1 MPSYEKRKPSN
12 LWSVR
17 FRELADDGREVNKR
31 LSGFKTKA
39 EAQKA
44 YKEYLKGYTHHVIQP
59 AEQIVMFEDL
69 YVRFMEWHKTR
80 VKESSYYSAMS
91 KIQAHILPY
100 FGKMRIADIK
110 PNVILSWRR
119 TLAPFSFA
127 YKSSIDGYLG
137 SMFIFANRYF
147 DLPNPMVKVDPM
159 RNLEP
164 KREMNIWTYEEFQ
177 QFISVV
183 DDDMY
188 RCLFRFYYASGCR
201 RGEALA
207 LSFDDIDVENN
218 IVSINKNLTR
228 KTKEG
233 AYKITSPKNHS
244 SYRKLQLPATLIADM
259 LSLKKSDDDVFVF
272 GGTAPIA
279 DNTLTR
285 RFYKWIKE
293 AGVKR
298 IVLHGLRHS
307 CASLLISK
315 GLSVVAVSKWLGHS
329 NINETLNTYS
339 HMLPADSERV
349 TEVFL
354 SI

>member
-17 FRELADDGREVNKR
+17 FRELADDGRAVNKR

-44 YKEYLKGYTHHVIQP
+44 YKEYLQGYTHHVIQP
-59 AEQIVMFEDL
+59 DEHIVLFDDL
-69 YVRFMEWHKTR
+69 YVRYMEWHKTR
-80 VKESSYYSAMS
+80 VKESSYYSALS
-91 KIQAHILPY
+91 KIQTHILPY
-100 FGKMRIADIK
+100 FSSMKIVDIK
-110 PNVILSWRR
+110 PNVILAWRG
-119 TLAPFSFA
+119 TLTSFSFS

-137 SMFIFANRYF
+137 SMFIFANRYY
-147 DLPNPMVKVDPM
+147 DLPNPMVKVDPL

-164 KREMNIWTYEEFQ
+164 KKEMKVWSYEEFK

-183 DDDMY
+183 DDEMY
-188 RCLFRFYYASGCR
+188 SCLFRFYYASGCR

-228 KTKEG
+228 KTREG

-244 SYRKLQLPATLIADM
+244 SYRKLQLPAKLVSDM
-259 LSLKKSDDDVFVF
+259 MNLKKSDDDVFVF
-272 GGTAPIA
+272 GGIDPIA
-279 DNTLTR
+279 DKTLTR
-285 RFYKWIKE
+285 RFYYWIKKS
-293 AGVKR
+293 GVKQ

-307 CASLLISK
+307 CASLLISQ
-315 GLSVVAVSKWLGHS
+315 GLSVVTVSKWLGHS

-339 HMLPADSERV
+339 HMMPSDSERV
-349 TEVFL
+349 TEVF
-354 SI
+354 SDI

>member
-17 FRELADDGREVNKR
+17 FRELIDGKEVNKR

-44 YKEYLKGYTHHVIQP
+44 YKEYLQGYMHHVVQP
-59 AEQIVMFEDL
+59 IEQIVMFEDL
-69 YVRFMEWHKTR
+69 YVRFMSWHKTR

-91 KIQAHILPY
+91 KIESHILPY
-100 FGKMRIADIK
+100 FGNMKIADIK
-110 PNVILSWRR
+110 PNVILEWRR
-119 TLAPFSFA
+119 TLTSFSFA
-127 YKSSIDGYLG
+127 YQSSIDGYLC
-137 SMFIFANRYF
+137 SMFIFANRYY
-147 DLPNPMVKVDPM
+147 DLQNPMVKVDPL

-164 KREMNIWTYEEFQ
+164 KKEMNVWSYEEFE

-183 DDDMY
+183 DDEMFK
-188 RCLFRFYYASGCR
+188 CLFRFYYASGCR

-207 LSFDDIDVENN
+207 LSFDDIDAENN

-233 AYKITSPKNHS
+233 AYKITSPKNKS
-244 SYRKLQLPATLIADM
+244 SYRKLQLPAKLISDM
-259 LSLKKSDDDVFVF
+259 MNLRRSNDDIFVF

-285 RFYKWIKE
+285 KFYSYIKKS
-293 AGVKR
+293 GVKR

-307 CASLLISK
+307 CASLLISR
-315 GLSVVAVSKWLGHS
+315 GLSIVTVSKWLGHT

-339 HMLPADSERV
+339 HMMPSDSERV
-349 TEVFL
+349 TEVF
-354 SI
+354 SDI